1 MLTRKHLKVS
11 ALLGFF
17 LLVVSAAAPVC
28 AEQPSMQALQGAWAG
43 SNGSDT
49 MVLMFM
55 GNVCGMA
62 LNNQQMYGMWS
73 LAGDRLNIQFQN
85 GKKVSYGIAIQGN
98 TLTLDGSIR
107 LTRQAMPNQ
116 PGGGVPGGQPV
127 GQPQQQQPGGWGQP
141 QQQPQPGSWGQPQQQ
156 PQPSSW
162 GQPQQQ
168 PQPGGWGQPQ
178 QQPQP
183 GGWGQPQQ
191 QPQPG
196 GWGQPQQQ
204 PQAGG
209 WGQPQQPGGWGAPGG
224 QPQGGGWGQPP
235 QQPQPG
241 GWGQPQQQSG
251 GWGQPQAGPT
261 PLEGSWSLQT
271 PQGRLTFRFMGNRYA
286 QLFNGQLAEEGTFS
300 YSPDGRLQY
309 QITSGQNAGQSGEN
323 RVMVNGNTLTFVWAN
338 GMSAVFMRDSQ

>member
-1 MLTRKHLKVS
+1 MLTRKHLKASV
-11 ALLGFF
+11 LLGFF
-17 LLVVSAAAPVC
+17 LLVVSAAAPVR
-28 AEQPSMQALQGAWAG
+28 AEQPSVQALQGAWAG

-62 LNNQQMYGMWS
+62 LNGQQMYGMWS
-73 LAGDRLNIQFQN
+73 LAGDRLNIRFQN
-85 GKKVSYGIAIQGN
+85 GKTLSYSVALQGN

-116 PGGGVPGGQPV
+116 PGGVPGGQPV
-127 GQPQQQQPGGWGQP
+127 QPQQPQPGGWGQP
-141 QQQPQPGSWGQPQQQ
+141 QPGPQPQG
-156 PQPSSW
+156 
-162 GQPQQQ
+162 
-168 PQPGGWGQPQ
+168 GGWGQPQ

-183 GGWGQPQQ
+183 GGWGQPQ
-191 QPQPG
+191 PG
-196 GWGQPQQQ
+196 P
-204 PQAGG
+204 
-209 WGQPQQPGGWGAPGG
+209 
-224 QPQGGGWGQPP
+224 QPQGGGWGQP

-241 GWGQPQQQSG
+241 GWGQP
-251 GWGQPQAGPT
+251 QPQAGPT

-271 PQGRLTFRFMGNRYA
+271 PQGTLTFRFMGNRYA

-309 QITSGQNAGQSGEN
+309 QITGGQNAGQSGEN